1 MRIIK
6 YFLCI
11 ICLITQGIQLSAQV
25 EGKLILLPDNK
36 TYQVSVISQ
45 TTFNAIFS
53 ITNSAQITLTAP
65 TGGFELTRLK
75 GITGDWTV
83 SGFAKA
89 PVENTNADYFSIQLN
104 APLQDVVYTAG
115 EEIILFT
122 FENSAVCTGDI
133 SIIDDTSD
141 PFLPPN
147 SQFLN
152 VGNLFTIRGVGP
164 INAYQGS
171 AFPSAVCPDAL
182 EATASATVGSLNC
195 PDDVTTMVLDINGGN
210 SPFTIVLTNTLTSEI
225 DSVVSEQVNTPIT
238 LQNITGGE
246 YNIQIFDGKN
256 ANIVLTEI
264 VNAPEPITFDLDI
277 KFANCEES
285 QDGSIEVTTI
295 NRRGDITYE
304 WSNGLN
310 STTKIVNLA
319 PDTYV
324 LTVTDENGCQAAQE
338 AIVKMDGWIDMTATS
353 ADVSCFGMND
363 GIISTITSGKNPPFT
378 YAWDNGTATGTG
390 DNLTGLTGGAYTLTV
405 TDATGVCNQITNL
418 EIAEP
423 DEITALAFVDSSSLC
438 ELETS
443 SVVTIDGVLNTRGTV
458 TYSADG
464 IDFSNS
470 NRFVLDAGES
480 YTLTVEDA
488 AGCGTDIEVTLP
500 EASGLAVALPEDL
513 ILNLGDNMEL
523 AADYDA
529 TTDVDFSWTPATGL
543 SCEDC
548 PNPQVT
554 PTSTTTY
561 TLTVSDD
568 NGCIKT
574 ASVIVYL
581 STTRRVYAPNIF
593 SPNGDGNNDIYTIF
607 TSTDALSVNTLQIF
621 DRWGERVYQSP
632 TNFIPGGDTG
642 GTFNGQLNHGWDG
655 TINGQIAPNDVYIY
669 MAEITFIDGK
679 TEVFTGEVTLAR

>member
-6 YFLCI
+6 YFLSTI
-11 ICLITQGIQLSAQV
+11 FLIFLSLQLSAQV

-36 TYQVSVISQ
+36 TYQVSVIPQAS
-45 TTFNAIFS
+45 FNATFS

-75 GITGDWTV
+75 GVTGDWMV

-89 PVENTNADYFSIQLN
+89 PTENPSADYFSVQLN
-104 APLQDVVYTAG
+104 SPLQDVVYTAG

-122 FENSAVCTGDI
+122 FENSADCRGDI

-164 INAYQGS
+164 VNAYQGS
-171 AFPSAVCPDAL
+171 AVPNAACPDAL
-182 EATASATVGSLNC
+182 EATASATVGALRC
-195 PDDVTTMVLDINGGN
+195 PDDVTTMVIDINGGN
-210 SPFTIVLTNTLTSEI
+210 SPFTIILTNILTGEV

-238 LQNITGGE
+238 LQNITGGD
-246 YNIQIFDGKN
+246 YNIQILDGKN
-256 ANIVLTEI
+256 ANIILTEV
-264 VNAPEPITFDLDI
+264 VNAPEPIAFDLDI
-277 KFANCEES
+277 TFANCEAS
-285 QDGSIEVTTI
+285 QDGAIEITTI
-295 NRRGDITYE
+295 NRRGDIRYE

-310 STTKIVNLA
+310 STTKIINLA
-319 PDTYV
+319 ADTYTI
-324 LTVTDENGCQAAQE
+324 TVTDENGCQATQE
-338 AIVKMDGWIDMTATS
+338 AIVKMDGWIEMSTAAT
-353 ADVSCFGMND
+353 DVSCFGMND
-363 GIISTITSGKNPPFT
+363 GIITTETSGKNPPFT
-378 YAWDNGTATGTG
+378 YDWDNGTTTGTG
-390 DNLTGLTGGAYTLTV
+390 ANLTGLTGGTYTLTV

-418 EIAEP
+418 TIAEP
-423 DEITALAFVDSSSLC
+423 DEITALVFVDSSSLC

-458 TYSADG
+458 TYSTDG
-464 IDFSNS
+464 INFSNS

-500 EASGLAVALPEDL
+500 EASGLSVELPNDL
-513 ILNLGDNMEL
+513 ILNLGDDL
-523 AADYDA
+523 QFDADYA
-529 TTDVDFSWTPATGL
+529 ASSDVNFSWSPEIGL
-543 SCEDC
+543 SCYDC
-548 PNPQVT
+548 PNPEVT

-581 STTRRVYAPNIF
+581 STTRRVYTPNIF
-593 SPNGDGNNDIYTIF
+593 SPNGDGQNDIYTIF
-607 TSTDALSVNTLQIF
+607 TGPDALSINKLQIF
-621 DRWGERVYQSP
+621 SRWGELVYETP
-632 TNFIPGGDTG
+632 TNALPDGIIDGVP
-642 GTFNGQLNHGWDG
+642 GQLNHGWDG
-655 TINGQIAPNDVYIY
+655 TINGQIAPNGVYIF
-669 MAEITFIDGK
+669 MTEITFIDGK
-679 TEVFTGEVTLAR
+679 TEIFSGELTLTR